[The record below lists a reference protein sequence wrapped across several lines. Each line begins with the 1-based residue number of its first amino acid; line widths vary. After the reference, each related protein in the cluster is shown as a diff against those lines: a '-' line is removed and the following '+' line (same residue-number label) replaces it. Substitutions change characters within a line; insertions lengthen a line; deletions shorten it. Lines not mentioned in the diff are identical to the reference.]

1 MEEAGRDIIA
11 EQNRRSWRDIIAEQ
25 MEEAGREKI
34 AEQNGRGWERYSC

>member
-11 EQNRRSWRDIIAEQ
+11 EQNRRGWRYIIAEQ